1 MSPASLANADKQRAA
16 TKQKTINQFNNP
28 GPSLF
33 DKAWNSMFGTPQQS
47 VKSSYQ
53 KPSIVADKTGVSMQQ
68 KPVISLDT
76 TQLEKKMDKMISAF
90 NSVASQ
96 PTYIKIGER
105 TVEALQGELD
115 FRKNKQAGIPNYS
128 FNR

>member
-1 MSPASLANADKQRAA
+1 
-16 TKQKTINQFNNP
+16 
-28 GPSLF
+28 
-33 DKAWNSMFGTPQQS
+33 
-47 VKSSYQ
+47 
-53 KPSIVADKTGVSMQQ
+53 MQQ

-76 TQLEKKMDKMISAF
+76 TGLEKKMDKMISAF
-90 NSVASQ
+90 NNVASQ

-105 TVEALQGELD
+105 TIEALSGEID